1 MSVKHL
7 LITGRPGSGKT
18 TLIKEGIEMAL
29 GLGLSVYGFYTEE
42 IRREGQRVGFTV
54 KVLPYRKSG
63 RLAGLGKGPDGIFQ
77 PYGKYKVYVKHFEE
91 LVIPV
96 IEKAVRQADLIV
108 IDEIGGMELLSKPF
122 GQSVRKLLRAH
133 RPPVLATIQLKKV
146 HLIDKWGI
154 NDRVRLLEVSE
165 RTRKRVRFEVRDWIN
180 EVFSDSGRGRN
191 R

>member
-1 MSVKHL
+1 MFVKHL

-18 TLIKEGIEMAL
+18 TLIKESIEMAL

-63 RLAGLGKGPDGIFQ
+63 RLAGLGKGPDGVFQ

-96 IEKAVRQADLIV
+96 LEKAVRQADLIV

-122 GQSVRKLLRAH
+122 GQRVRKLLRAH
-133 RPPVLATIQLKKV
+133 RPPVLGTIQLKKV

-180 EVFSDSGRGRN
+180 EVFSESGRLGN
-191 R
+191 K